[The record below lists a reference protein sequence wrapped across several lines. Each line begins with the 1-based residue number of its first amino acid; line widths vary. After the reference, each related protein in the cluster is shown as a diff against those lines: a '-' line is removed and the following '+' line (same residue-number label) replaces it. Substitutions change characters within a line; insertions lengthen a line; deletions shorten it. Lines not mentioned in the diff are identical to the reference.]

1 MVAWCE
7 RDRAADDAEVRARLK
22 TWIPEYMP
30 PAGAPVQPIPA
41 EPAIAASVPL
51 PLRAPRR
58 R

>member
-22 TWIPEYMP
+22 AWIPEYAP
-30 PAGAPVQPIPA
+30 PAGAPVKPIPVEA
-41 EPAIAASVPL
+41 QREAAVPL